1 MRILFIHQNFPGQYR
16 HIIKALSKQNN
27 HQIIALGINTPE
39 EQIPKNVQYFRYSP
53 KQGNTKGIHHLVMET
68 ETKVIRGEACANAA
82 LKLKEQG
89 FKPHIVCAHPGWGE
103 ALFLKDVW
111 PDVPILSYQEFFYQ
125 AIGFDYGFD
134 VELQEEI
141 SLKDLA
147 KVRMK
152 NAYNHLMLE
161 ASNWNVTPTNFQ
173 RSTYPKEWQSKI
185 SAIHDGIDT
194 TIASPSP
201 DVKPLCLP
209 NNTKLTKGDPIVTFV
224 NRTIEPYR
232 GCHSFIRSIPTIHD
246 QCPEAQIIIVGKTTG
261 VSYGKPCKQGEYK
274 DQFMKEIDGKYRE
287 ANVHFVGQ
295 LNYDN
300 FLNLLRLSAAH
311 VYLTYPFVLSW
322 SLLEA
327 MSSECSVVGSDTAP
341 VQEVI
346 THEHNGLLVN
356 FFDPVAIGGA
366 VCKLLKDRSLAKQLG
381 KQARKTILK
390 DYSLENCLPRQLA
403 LIDLVA
409 TGALQA

>member
-1 MRILFIHQNFPGQYR
+1 
-16 HIIKALSKQNN
+16 
-27 HQIIALGINTPE
+27 
-39 EQIPKNVQYFRYSP
+39 
-53 KQGNTKGIHHLVMET
+53 MET
-68 ETKVIRGEACANAA
+68 ETKVIRGEACAIAA

-89 FKPHIVCAHPGWGE
+89 FKPHIICAHPGWGE

-125 AIGFDYGFD
+125 AVGFDYGFD

-161 ASNWNVTPTNFQ
+161 ASSWNVTPTNFQ
-173 RSTYPKEWQSKI
+173 RSTYPKEWQNKI
-185 SAIHDGIDT
+185 SAIHDGINT
-194 TIASPSP
+194 SIASPSSNT
-201 DVKPLCLP
+201 KPFFLP
-209 NNTKLTKGDPIVTFV
+209 NQTKLTKGDPIITFV
-224 NRTIEPYR
+224 NRSIEPYR

-274 DQFMKEIDGKYRE
+274 DQFMKEIDGNYRE
-287 ANVHFVGQ
+287 SNVHFVGQ
-295 LNYDN
+295 LDYSE
-300 FLNLLRLSAAH
+300 FLNLLRLSSVH